1 MSIAKKAKRKSHA
14 RIESQPLAEPNLIP
28 DPSINRE
35 QWLDKVCNE
44 FVSPSSA
51 NKGYYRVVLELLWP
65 EGHGIPGPIVS
76 EADIRQAI
84 DKSRG
89 TPYHDPFRRVRE
101 LQGEE
106 GFLGIHKS
114 GNKYQ
119 LVDLHVG
126 EKKIPRI
133 HLSEQKW
140 QTVLKKYNNVCVVC
154 GCSQNEDGFQQDH
167 KIPRDRGGN
176 DEIDNWQPLCDAC
189 NIMKSTACRACKE
202 DCAQCCWA
210 FPEKYKPFKISG
222 EVIARF
228 REYASEIQKD
238 PDLLLAEIIEKE
250 ISR

>member
-1 MSIAKKAKRKSHA
+1 MSTSKMINRKSHA
-14 RIESQPLAEPNLIP
+14 RIESQPLAEPNPTL
-28 DPSINRE
+28 DLSIDRD
-35 QWLDKVCNE
+35 QWIDKVCNE
-44 FVSPSSA
+44 FISPSPA
-51 NKGYYRVVLELLWP
+51 NRGYYRVVLELLWP
-65 EGHGIPGPIVS
+65 KGHGIPGPIVS

-84 DKSRG
+84 NESRG

-119 LVDLHVG
+119 LVDLTVG

-140 QTVLKKYNNVCVVC
+140 NAVLSRYDNICAAC
-154 GCSQNEDGFQQDH
+154 GCSQSEDGFQQDH
-167 KIPRDRGGN
+167 KIPRDRGGS

-189 NIMKSTACRACKE
+189 NILKSTACRACKE
-202 DCAQCCWA
+202 DCAKCCWA
-210 FPEKYKPFKISG
+210 FPEKYKPFKIDG
-222 EVIARF
+222 ELIVRF
-228 REYASEIQKD
+228 REYANKISKD
-238 PDLLLAEIIEKE
+238 PNLLLAEIIEKE